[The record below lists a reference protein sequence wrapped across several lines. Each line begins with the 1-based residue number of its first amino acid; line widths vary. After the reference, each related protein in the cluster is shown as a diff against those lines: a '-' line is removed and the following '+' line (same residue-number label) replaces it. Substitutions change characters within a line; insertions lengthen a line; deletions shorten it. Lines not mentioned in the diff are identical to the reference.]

1 MRTVT
6 GWLVWI
12 CLPLLS
18 FGPSVYAHA
27 ATPAKPVLDG
37 MTAMQVSLGA
47 LRPTLGDG
55 AVGAMNFDAAS
66 GVWQFRFDRGQ
77 GTAPATL
84 EITLDES
91 TGAVCAHDPAL
102 PPGTCAARGS
112 AATQLKQAR
121 DERTALEEAVQ
132 HPAPDLQ
139 GVMMALIRYQAQAK
153 DGYLRANSMP
163 LYVSLGWPDG
173 SRHLDLSEDAIRQ
186 LADLR
191 LKVFPASAQPASH
204 ETVPGAS
211 RMLMSVGLPMH
222 RPDGDYEVKYG
233 FYCGSLCASWHTA
246 VLHRDAKGWHVLSSR
261 MDGIS

>member
-18 FGPSVYAHA
+18 FGPSVHAQA
-27 ATPAKPVLDG
+27 ATPAKPVLNG
-37 MTAMQVSLGA
+37 MAAMQLSLGV

-55 AVGAMNFDAAS
+55 VVGAMNFDAAS

-77 GTAPATL
+77 GWTPVTL

-102 PPGTCAARGS
+102 PSGTCFARGS

-121 DERTALEEAVQ
+121 DERTALEDAIQ

-139 GVMMALIRYQAQAK
+139 GVMMALIRYQAHAK

-173 SRHLDLSEDAIRQ
+173 SRRLDLSKDAIRQ

-191 LKVFPASAQPASH
+191 LKIFPASAQTASQ
-204 ETVPGAS
+204 EIVPEAS
-211 RMLMSVGLPMH
+211 RMVMSVGLPMH
-222 RPDGDYEVKYG
+222 RQDGDYEVKYG
-233 FYCGSLCASWHTA
+233 FYCGRLCASWHTA

-261 MDGIS
+261 MESIS